1 MTGKDETNMKK
12 MVTLLLTVCLV
23 LSLAACGGEKK
34 QADEAED
41 QKTISGVVN
50 QLGSYLVLLDSDGE
64 YHIFD
69 FGEDVDQSSLEEG
82 DRVTVTY
89 TGTLDNED
97 PSPVDVAITQTES

>member
-1 MTGKDETNMKK
+1 MKK
-12 MVTLLLTVCLV
+12 IVTLLLTVCLV

-64 YHIFD
+64 YYIFD

-97 PSPVDVAITQTES
+97 PSPVAVAVTETEG

>member
-1 MTGKDETNMKK
+1 MKK
-12 MVTLLLTVCLV
+12 RKLMAAMLAAVLA
-23 LSLAACGGEKK
+23 LSLTACGGEKK

-97 PSPVDVAITQTES
+97 PSPVAVAVSETEG